1 MKIVYLLT
9 TIKAL
14 RSCWS
19 DRLQVHLEIKGSTNN
34 IKIIYDFDWYYEIS
48 VYMNIY
54 QKRCGRVSLTASK
67 ST

>member
-9 TIKAL
+9 NIKAL

-19 DRLQVHLEIKGSTNN
+19 DRLHVHLEIKGSTN
-34 IKIIYDFDWYYEIS
+34 IIMIIYDFDWYYEIS
-48 VYMNIY
+48 VFMNIY